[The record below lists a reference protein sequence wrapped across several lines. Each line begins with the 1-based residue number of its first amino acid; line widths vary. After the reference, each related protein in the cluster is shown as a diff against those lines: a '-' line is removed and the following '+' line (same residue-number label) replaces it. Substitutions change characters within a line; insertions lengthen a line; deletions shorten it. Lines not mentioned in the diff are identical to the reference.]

1 MTEKKMKD
9 AKVNK
14 RELKKLARQVT
25 ETEEQAVIKKF
36 TIIVLVLIILITG
49 VYFFTRAFV
58 TKDLNKEEENK
69 TEITFDYTKTVLGS
83 LLNRP
88 YNEYYVLVYNSEDL
102 KANYYSGLVSLYQSK
117 ENAIKIYIADLNDS
131 MNEKFYDSKKSNPN
145 AKSIEEL
152 QVGDLTLIKI
162 KDKSITKYIENVDNI
177 KFELGLFELR

>member
-25 ETEEQAVIKKF
+25 ETEEQSVIKKF
-36 TIIVLVLIILITG
+36 VIIVLVLVILIVG

-58 TKDLNKEEENK
+58 TKDLNKETQEAK
-69 TEITFDYTKTVLGS
+69 TEVTFDYTKTVLGS

-102 KANYYSGLVSLYQSK
+102 KANYYSGLVSSYQSK

-152 QVGDLTLIKI
+152 QVGDLTLIKV
-162 KDKSITKYIENVDNI
+162 KDKTIKKYIEKEEEI
-177 KFELGLFELR
+177 RTELGL